1 MRDTVGGYGDDLGWD
16 GTRTDLVCFCH
27 LRWDFVFQRVQ
38 HLLSRAARSYRVIFW
53 EEPIWVEFGVARLI
67 TRVSAEGVLVVQPE
81 LPWGADWDAVQR
93 VLLDELIASRSI
105 VDPVLWYYT
114 PAALAFS
121 GHLTGRPIVYDCMDE
136 LSAFAGADPALPELE
151 RALMARAGLV
161 FTGGVSLY
169 EAKRAQHPDVH
180 AFPSGVDVTH
190 FGPARAGLA
199 EPDDQAGIG
208 HPRIGFFGVLDERL
222 DRALLAAAAALR
234 PDWQF
239 VVIGPI
245 AKLDLSELPQGPNLH
260 YLGPKGYD
268 ALPAYIAHWTVAMMP
283 FALNAATRFISPT
296 KTPEYLA
303 AGRPVVSTPIADVVR
318 QWEGA
323 PYVRIAADAAG
334 FMAAADALAAL
345 PVEWVAG
352 ADRALAAMSWDQ
364 IWAGMATLVAEQ
376 RRVSA
381 WS

>member
-1 MRDTVGGYGDDLGWD
+1 MRDTVGNYGGGGWD
-16 GTRTDLVCFCH
+16 GARPDLLCFSH

-38 HLLSRAARSYRVIFW
+38 HLLSRAAGSYRVIFW

-67 TRVSAEGVLVVQPE
+67 TRESVEGVLVVQPE

-93 VLLDELIASRSI
+93 VLLNELIAARSI

-180 AFPSGVDVTH
+180 AFPSGVDVAH
-190 FGPARAGLA
+190 FAPARQALA
-199 EPDDQAGIG
+199 EPADQAGIG

-222 DRALLAAAAALR
+222 DRALLAQAAALR

-239 VVIGPI
+239 VVIGPL
-245 AKLDLSELPQGPNLH
+245 AKLDLEELPQGPNLH
-260 YLGPKGYD
+260 YLGAKGYD
-268 ALPAYIAHWTVAMMP
+268 ALPAYIAHWSVAMMP

-303 AGRPVVSTPIADVVR
+303 AGRPVVSTPIVDVVR
-318 QWEGA
+318 QWQGA
-323 PYVRIAADAAG
+323 PYVRIAADAEG

-345 PVEWVAG
+345 PDGWSSA

-364 IWAGMATLVAEQ
+364 IWAGMSTLVAAQ
-376 RRVSA
+376 RRVGA
-381 WS
+381 